1 MQQRSNDRGDRKR
14 PERAER
20 GDRKR
25 GERNTRGA
33 DRGAP
38 KAAPSSRPM
47 PLKSHPDVE
56 MARFVVGVG
65 YDDGLRP
72 GNLVGAIANEADLDS
87 AYIGHIE
94 ILDNY
99 AVVDLPEGMPKPVM
113 QKLQKTRVCGRPL
126 DIRTYNESEAGSR
139 PAKSRSRGKSDQL
152 RSRAPR
158 KPKA

>member
-38 KAAPSSRPM
+38 KAAPSSRPT

-56 MARFVVGVG
+56 MARFVAGVG
-65 YDDGLRP
+65 YDDGWRP
-72 GNLVGAIANEADLDS
+72 GNLVGAMASEADLGI
-87 AYIGHIE
+87 AHTVHFE

-99 AVVDLPEGMPKPVM
+99 ALAALPKG
-113 QKLQKTRVCGRPL
+113 L
-126 DIRTYNESEAGSR
+126 
-139 PAKSRSRGKSDQL
+139 
-152 RSRAPR
+152 
-158 KPKA
+158 

>member
-72 GNLVGAIANEADLDS
+72 GNLVGAIANERS
-87 AYIGHIE
+87 EEHTSE
-94 ILDNY
+94 
-99 AVVDLPEGMPKPVM
+99 
-113 QKLQKTRVCGRPL
+113 LQ
-126 DIRTYNESEAGSR
+126 SR
-139 PAKSRSRGKSDQL
+139 PHLVCRLLLEKKKQKKNRS
-152 RSRAPR
+152 
-158 KPKA
+158 

>member
-1 MQQRSNDRGDRKR
+1 MIEQILATQPVDALDVAAALTSLLQGKKPLFIDEKADARMQLRSNDRGDRKR

-56 MARFVVGVG
+56 MARFV
-65 YDDGLRP
+65 R
-72 GNLVGAIANEADLDS
+72 
-87 AYIGHIE
+87 
-94 ILDNY
+94 
-99 AVVDLPEGMPKPVM
+99 
-113 QKLQKTRVCGRPL
+113 
-126 DIRTYNESEAGSR
+126 SEEHTS
-139 PAKSRSRGKSDQL
+139 
-152 RSRAPR
+152 
-158 KPKA
+158 